1 MPRTRLG
8 GRVGALDYASRP
20 MSLAVRRAAPLA
32 AVLACALPASVA
44 RAADEPPAP
53 LRAQIAQATPTPRL
67 GAQIAQATP
76 TPGGEPPISGTPP
89 VPLATPTPTPTA
101 APSAT
106 TTPSATQKRGDAL
119 PQTGSDAALLALAG
133 LGLLGLGAGLRV
145 ASADRT
151 GD

>member
-1 MPRTRLG
+1 
-8 GRVGALDYASRP
+8 

-32 AVLACALPASVA
+32 AVLACALPAPVA

-101 APSAT
+101 
-106 TTPSATQKRGDAL
+106 TPSATPTASATPKRGEAL
-119 PQTGSDAALLALAG
+119 PQTGSEAALLALAG

-145 ASADRT
+145 ATADHAR
-151 GD
+151 D

>member
-1 MPRTRLG
+1 
-8 GRVGALDYASRP
+8 

-32 AVLACALPASVA
+32 AVLACALPAPVA

-67 GAQIAQATP
+67 EAQIAQATP

-101 APSAT
+101 SAT
-106 TTPSATQKRGDAL
+106 ATPSATPGRAQAL

-133 LGLLGLGAGLRV
+133 LGLLGLGAALRV
-145 ASADRT
+145 ASADHAR
-151 GD
+151 D